1 MSICISHY
9 KLLIYLSCPLFNGFI
24 KAPLLCFLLG
34 YSQVF
39 ITLIYFQFCCHAEN
53 SKVKLFI
60 TLICILGS
68 CGWNKIF
75 PWDENVTIRVVKI
88 TVFIL
93 RQLVF
98 VKAFWFFSFFFLSYL
113 KKTFLCSLYWN
124 MLEILLFSCIDFK
137 LMYTVFLLKKMRGFS
152 ALFTFF

>member
-1 MSICISHY
+1 M
-9 KLLIYLSCPLFNGFI
+9 
-24 KAPLLCFLLG
+24 LCFLLG

-93 RQLVF
+93 RQLLF

-113 KKTFLCSLYWN
+113 KKNVS
-124 MLEILLFSCIDFK
+124 MFS
-137 LMYTVFLLKKMRGFS
+137 LLKHVRNLAIFMYRFQINVYCTSVEKNERFFCTFH
-152 ALFTFF
+152 LFLNYFINCLFLKFQVQQILFPI